1 MIKVDKELRDT
12 KGIIFR
18 LLCFFEGL
26 FSSWITAP
34 HKSMDAKMI
43 RLICNNTPLFVFMNF
58 TIYITRMSIE
68 RTSLLKLLRDS
79 VNYYVD

>member
-43 RLICNNTPLFVFMNF
+43 RLICNNAPLF
-58 TIYITRMSIE
+58 
-68 RTSLLKLLRDS
+68 L
-79 VNYYVD
+79 